1 MASTTKEKILNTTFL
16 LLIEKGYDRVLVSDI
31 QEKLG
36 ISRGLMYRYFKSK
49 SDLFFEACTT
59 HFYSRYFPKLDYNKI
74 TLAEFFAHA
83 AETMR
88 LMTNVDGVE
97 IDILKY
103 NTLYSSILQSKP
115 KFETVALAEFEN
127 ARKVIRNAIKR
138 GEIKNFPENF
148 VGATI
153 LAIFGRTSYITKT
166 PSNKYITKRIL
177 EDIANFYELIKT

>member
-1 MASTTKEKILNTTFL
+1 MPATTREKILNTTFL
-16 LLIEKGYDRVLVSDI
+16 LLVEKGYDRVLVSDI
-31 QEKLG
+31 QDSLG
-36 ISRGLMYRYFKSK
+36 ISRGLLYRYFKNK
-49 SDLFFEACTT
+49 TDLFFEACTE

-83 AETMR
+83 AETMS

-103 NTLYSSILQSKP
+103 NTLYSSILQSEP
-115 KFETVALAEFEN
+115 KFEAVALAEFEN

-138 GEIKNFPENF
+138 GEIKEFPEKF
-148 VGATI
+148 VGATV

-166 PSNKYITKRIL
+166 PSNKYICQRIL
-177 EDIANFYELIKT
+177 EDIDNFYKLIKA